1 MMTAALKRTYTKS
14 KQGMGSKDFS
24 KNGNNTVIEGYFTPP
39 PEVMANKTLRETANK
54 SA

>member
-14 KQGMGSKDFS
+14 KQGMVSRDFT
-24 KNGNNTVIEGYFTPP
+24 KNGNNTVTEGYFTPP
-39 PEVMANKTLRETANK
+39 PEVTANKTLRESANK